1 MGYYMQEKIV
11 EIILHL
17 ISDIRNQKIVE
28 ENVIKKLV
36 DKGYTQS
43 EISAAFSWIY
53 DRIQF
58 GESLLVDGEQKTLSK
73 SYRVFHDAEKLIFT
87 SDARG
92 YLIQCYELS
101 LIDEWDVEF
110 IIDRAMFTGF
120 SKVGIKEAKALVAS
134 TLFDFDDSDR
144 VGSRIML
151 NSKDTVN

>member
-1 MGYYMQEKIV
+1 MQEKIV

-17 ISDIRNQKIVE
+17 ISDIRNQKILE

-58 GESLLVDGEQKTLSK
+58 GESLLVDEDQKSTSK

-87 SDARG
+87 PDARG

-110 IIDRAMFTGF
+110 IVDRAMFTGF
-120 SKVGIKEAKALVAS
+120 SKVGIKEVKALVAS
-134 TLFDFDDSDR
+134 TLFDFDDSER
-144 VGSRIML
+144 AGSRIML
-151 NSKDTVN
+151 NSKDTIN